1 LQPKQEESENLKK
14 RVGDINLQ
22 IIMKKIFNLIAAAL
36 ISVSASAQSETGSI
50 TIQPN
55 VGMTVASATSDAG
68 QGSKCAVGL
77 TAGVEGMYMFTDKF
91 GATLGVSLTGYNIS
105 GKEGPEKG
113 KISSNYYICVPV
125 MADYYVAPGLALKAG
140 VSVNFLATSK
150 FDGENKVDGEKY
162 RNLFKRGFISIPVG
176 ASYEINGFVFD
187 ARYNIGV
194 RKIMRATEIKGT
206 YNAFSFT
213 VGYKF

>member
-1 LQPKQEESENLKK
+1 
-14 RVGDINLQ
+14 
-22 IIMKKIFNLIAAAL
+22 MKKIFNLIAAAL

-162 RNLFKRGFISIPVG
+162 RNLLKRGFISIPVG

-194 RKIMRATEIKGT
+194 RNVITDRDVESTF
-206 YNAFSFT
+206 NAFSFT

>member
-1 LQPKQEESENLKK
+1 
-14 RVGDINLQ
+14 
-22 IIMKKIFNLIAAAL
+22 MKKFFNLIAAAL
-36 ISVSASAQSETGSI
+36 ISVSASAQSEDGSKVASI

-55 VGMTVASATSDAG
+55 VGITVASATSEAG
-68 QGSKCAVGL
+68 EGSKCAVGL

-91 GATLGVSLTGYNIS
+91 GASLGVSLTGYNVS

-140 VSVNFLATSK
+140 VSVNFLSTSK

-162 RNLFKRGFISIPVG
+162 RNRFKRGFISIPVG
-176 ASYEINGFVFD
+176 ASYEINDFVFD

-194 RKIMRATEIKGT
+194 RKILRNPDIKGT

>member
-1 LQPKQEESENLKK
+1 
-14 RVGDINLQ
+14 
-22 IIMKKIFNLIAAAL
+22 MKKLFCFIAAAF
-36 ISVSASAQSETGSI
+36 ISVSASAQSEVGSI

-55 VGMTVASATSDAG
+55 VGLTVASATGDAG
-68 QGSKCAVGL
+68 TNAKAAVGL

-91 GATLGVSLTGYNIS
+91 GAALGVSLTGYNVS
-105 GKEGPEKG
+105 NKEGLDKG

-125 MADYYVAPGLALKAG
+125 MANYYVAPGLALKAG
-140 VSVNFLATSK
+140 ASINFLATSK
-150 FDGENKVDGEKY
+150 YDGEDKVDGKKY
-162 RNLFKRGFISIPVG
+162 REIFRRGFISIPVG

-194 RKIMRATEIKGT
+194 RKILRDTDIDGS

>member
-1 LQPKQEESENLKK
+1 
-14 RVGDINLQ
+14 
-22 IIMKKIFNLIAAAL
+22 MKKFFNLIAAAL
-36 ISVSASAQSETGSI
+36 ISVSASAQSEVGSI

-55 VGMTVASATSDAG
+55 VGLTVASATSDAG
-68 QGSKCAVGL
+68 ENAKCAVGL
-77 TAGVEGMYMFTDKF
+77 TAGVEGMYMITDKF
-91 GATLGVSLTGYNIS
+91 GATLAVSLTGYNVS

-176 ASYEINGFVFD
+176 ASYEINDFVFD

-194 RKIMRATEIKGT
+194 RKIMKSNLIDGT

>member
-1 LQPKQEESENLKK
+1 
-14 RVGDINLQ
+14 
-22 IIMKKIFNLIAAAL
+22 MKKLFCFIAAAF

-194 RKIMRATEIKGT
+194 RKILRNPDIKGT